1 MENKYQEEGGEERNR
16 PDLVVLEQELARE
29 HYKARYVSVMQS
41 TIFTLITVA
50 AVAVLIATLWMPVL
64 QIYGNSMSPNLESGN
79 IVVCFKSDTL
89 NRGDIIA
96 FYFNNKILVKRVIGT
111 PGDVIEIDEEGN
123 FTVNGTQLR
132 EEYVQKKALGECN
145 ITMPYTVPQGRV
157 FVVGDNR
164 VDSVDS
170 RNNTIGSIEKEQ
182 IIGKLLV
189 RVWPFAEFG
198 LVK

>member
-1 MENKYQEEGGEERNR
+1 MTISCSYCQIIYNIE
-16 PDLVVLEQELARE
+16 VVI
-29 HYKARYVSVMQS
+29 VSEKG
-41 TIFTLITVA
+41 IF
-50 AVAVLIATLWMPVL
+50 
-64 QIYGNSMSPNLESGN
+64 
-79 IVVCFKSDTL
+79 
-89 NRGDIIA
+89 
-96 FYFNNKILVKRVIGT
+96 
-111 PGDVIEIDEEGN
+111 IDEEGN

-132 EEYVQKKALGECN
+132 EEYVQEKALGECN